1 MRAEEMCIKYNSRLT
16 NILMLDSEKK
26 LLNVIKNYFSIKNIN
41 IMAYNTPEMAWSQ
54 LEYCIPDCMLI
65 DTAMPNDEGYK
76 FIQNVKQNKKF
87 QYIPFIFL
95 TTKGLTE
102 DRIQGYTLGCAAY
115 ISKPFDPEELEVI
128 MKNIIVRNE
137 TFLDYLVENYY
148 LIKQI
153 KMKLIKKHNSL
164 LMNDEKLIL
173 TYQEQLI
180 LNQLLMG
187 KTVMEIALR
196 LNVSRRNVERYITR
210 LFDKTQMKNSRKLKY
225 FLW

>member
-1 MRAEEMCIKYNSRLT
+1 
-16 NILMLDSEKK
+16 
-26 LLNVIKNYFSIKNIN
+26 
-41 IMAYNTPEMAWSQ
+41 MAYSTPEMAWSQ

-87 QYIPFIFL
+87 QYIPFILL

-102 DRIQGYTLGCAAY
+102 DRIQGYRLGCAAY
-115 ISKPFDPEELEVI
+115 ISKPFDPDELEAI
-128 MKNIIVRNE
+128 IKNIIVRNE

-153 KMKLIKKHNSL
+153 KMELIKKHNSL
-164 LMNDEKLIL
+164 LLNEEKLVL
-173 TYQEQLI
+173 THQEQLI

-187 KTVMEIALR
+187 KTAMEIALN
-196 LNVSRRNVERYITR
+196 LNVSTRNIERYITR
-210 LFDKTQMKNSRKLKY
+210 LFDKTQMKNSRELKS
-225 FLW
+225 FL

>member
-1 MRAEEMCIKYNSRLT
+1 M
-16 NILMLDSEKK
+16 
-26 LLNVIKNYFSIKNIN
+26 
-41 IMAYNTPEMAWSQ
+41 
-54 LEYCIPDCMLI
+54 
-65 DTAMPNDEGYK
+65 
-76 FIQNVKQNKKF
+76 
-87 QYIPFIFL
+87 
-95 TTKGLTE
+95 
-102 DRIQGYTLGCAAY
+102 GCAAY

-153 KMKLIKKHNSL
+153 RMKLIKKHNSL
-164 LMNDEKLIL
+164 LMNDEKLVL
-173 TYQEQLI
+173 THQEQLI

-225 FLW
+225 FL

>member
-1 MRAEEMCIKYNSRLT
+1 MCIKYNSRLT

-54 LEYCIPDCMLI
+54 LECCVPDCMLI

-102 DRIQGYTLGCAAY
+102 DIR
-115 ISKPFDPEELEVI
+115 E
-128 MKNIIVRNE
+128 
-137 TFLDYLVENYY
+137 
-148 LIKQI
+148 
-153 KMKLIKKHNSL
+153 
-164 LMNDEKLIL
+164 
-173 TYQEQLI
+173 
-180 LNQLLMG
+180 
-187 KTVMEIALR
+187 
-196 LNVSRRNVERYITR
+196 
-210 LFDKTQMKNSRKLKY
+210 
-225 FLW
+225 

>member
-1 MRAEEMCIKYNSRLT
+1 
-16 NILMLDSEKK
+16 MLDSEKK
-26 LLNVIKNYFSIKNIN
+26 LLNVIKDYFSIKNIN
-41 IMAYNTPEMAWSQ
+41 IMAYSTPEIAWSQ

-65 DTAMPNDEGYK
+65 DTAMPHDEGYK

-115 ISKPFDPEELEVI
+115 ISKPFDPEELEAI
-128 MKNIIVRNE
+128 IRNIIVRNE
-137 TFLDYLVENYY
+137 TFLDYLIENYY

-164 LMNDEKLIL
+164 LMNDEKLVL
-173 TYQEQLI
+173 TDQEQLI
-180 LNQLLMG
+180 LNQLLLG
-187 KTVMEIALR
+187 KTVMEIALK
-196 LNVSRRNVERYITR
+196 LNVSTRNIERYITR
-210 LFDKTQMKNSRKLKY
+210 LFDKTQMKNSRKLKS